1 MERKLTDP
9 STDNNNQFLSQWID
23 PDVDLSAQKYSIIK
37 PNLDNYIADILCNEL
52 GTTKYYRWF
61 EEGIDKINKENED
74 DPKDITYAKSA
85 ALDCFKVWFNDKR
98 IISVNPKMYWF
109 HYFLTNLDNHLL
121 RMITQDKFGFSYIAA
136 KVVIDIIGKVFY
148 DNNYNNIEEQID
160 KLNQLIIN
168 GEDPST
174 NDLGKSL
181 DSAATRAMN
190 KIKKN
195 IKKADELGIGKGS
208 HPADLKMVDSLLD
221 SGILNQVNITK
232 KQINEF
238 VKHIIDCATESIG
251 GQVKVREESIF
262 EADDIDDINNVEN
275 FLHEVLY
282 PELSVNERK
291 YYISFD
297 VYIDDS
303 GSMSGYAYFKNSK
316 GKETRTTLRALARIF
331 VYKLLKLNILRNVY
345 LFSSTD
351 QLLKLNESEIFNK
364 TFNGG
369 TDIKQCINKS
379 KEKRRP
385 SIIVTDGYDHFDKE
399 NDYYDKVYFVV
410 LDCHELP
417 DCFEKYYK
425 NNQILFWI
433 NGIFE
438 KPELITKDY
447 GGNRE
452 YTYIVPKS
460 HRT

>member
-195 IKKADELGIGKGS
+195 IK
-208 HPADLKMVDSLLD
+208 SL
-221 SGILNQVNITK
+221 IL
-232 KQINEF
+232 
-238 VKHIIDCATESIG
+238 
-251 GQVKVREESIF
+251 
-262 EADDIDDINNVEN
+262 
-275 FLHEVLY
+275 L
-282 PELSVNERK
+282 
-291 YYISFD
+291 
-297 VYIDDS
+297 
-303 GSMSGYAYFKNSK
+303 
-316 GKETRTTLRALARIF
+316 
-331 VYKLLKLNILRNVY
+331 
-345 LFSSTD
+345 
-351 QLLKLNESEIFNK
+351 
-364 TFNGG
+364 
-369 TDIKQCINKS
+369 
-379 KEKRRP
+379 
-385 SIIVTDGYDHFDKE
+385 
-399 NDYYDKVYFVV
+399 
-410 LDCHELP
+410 
-417 DCFEKYYK
+417 
-425 NNQILFWI
+425 
-433 NGIFE
+433 
-438 KPELITKDY
+438 
-447 GGNRE
+447 
-452 YTYIVPKS
+452 
-460 HRT
+460 